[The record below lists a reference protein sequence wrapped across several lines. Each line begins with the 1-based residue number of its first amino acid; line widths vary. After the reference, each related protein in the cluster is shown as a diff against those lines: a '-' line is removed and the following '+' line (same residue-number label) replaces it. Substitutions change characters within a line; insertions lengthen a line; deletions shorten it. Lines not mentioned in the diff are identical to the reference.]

1 MDKNFE
7 KVYAKIHD
15 LDVKIEKVNGKI
27 DTLEQKIYGEF
38 KSMRLWMKVIVSLMI
53 LGMTMFSPNTIQI
66 IKLFK

>member
-53 LGMTMFSPNTIQI
+53 LGMTMFSSNNKT
-66 IKLFK
+66 F